1 MENENNN
8 SIVKA
13 GLVLALAIAGF
24 FGYLYF
30 NEKQNVDDK
39 SREIEQ
45 KTAEIIHT
53 NFRLDSI
60 ARELDI
66 KMSELAALGGRIDE
80 LEAIKV
86 DLEADKRNLIHTHSV
101 NMEEYNARIRNYE
114 RLLLQKEDE
123 LKQLRAD
130 NTRLT
135 GENQELNRVNTGLQ
149 DANSE
154 LARQKDALADT
165 VTQYAIT
172 NRELNEKVTIGA
184 ALRPMNYLVTAI
196 NRRGRERDGDEFK
209 SKRVDRIKV
218 SFRLAENPL
227 TRKENKTLYLRL
239 LEPTGNVIADMALGS
254 GTFNFGGKETVYTA
268 KKVVAYTNNGQTVDF
283 VYDRDKK
290 YEKGQ
295 YKVELYA
302 EGFRVG
308 QTTFVIK

>member
-1 MENENNN
+1 MENEGNN

-13 GLVLALAIAGF
+13 GLILALAIAGF

-30 NEKQNVDDK
+30 KEKQNVDEK

-45 KTAEIIHT
+45 KTVEIIQT
-53 NFRLDSI
+53 NFKLDSI

-80 LEAIKV
+80 LEAIKIN
-86 DLEADKRNLIHTHSV
+86 LETDKRNLIHTNSV
-101 NMEEYNARIRNYE
+101 NMQEYQAKIENYE

-123 LKQLRAD
+123 LKRLRAD
-130 NTRLT
+130 NVRLT
-135 GENQELNRVNTGLQ
+135 GENQELNRSNVVLQ

-154 LARQKDALADT
+154 LSRQKDALTDT
-165 VTQYAIT
+165 VIQYAVT

-184 ALRPMNYLVTAI
+184 ALRPVNYLVTAI
-196 NRRGRERDGDEFK
+196 NRRGKERDGDEFK

-227 TRKENKTLYLRL
+227 TQKENKTIYLRL
-239 LEPTGNVIADMALGS
+239 LEPTGNVISDMALGS
-254 GTFNFGGKETVYTA
+254 GTFNFGGKETIYTA
-268 KKVVAYTNNGQTVDF
+268 RQVVYYTNTGQTVDF
-283 VYDRDKK
+283 VYDREKK

-308 QTTFVIK
+308 QTNFVIK

>member
-13 GLVLALAIAGF
+13 GLILALAIAGF

-30 NEKQNVDDK
+30 KEKQNVEGK

-45 KTAEIIHT
+45 KSAEIIQT
-53 NFRLDSI
+53 NFKLDSI

-66 KMSELAALGGRIDE
+66 KMSELLALGGRIDE
-80 LEAIKV
+80 LEAVKIN
-86 DLEADKRNLIHTHSV
+86 LETDKRNLIHTNSV
-101 NMEEYNARIRNYE
+101 NMEEYHARIKSYE
-114 RLLLQKEDE
+114 QLLLQKEEE
-123 LKQLRAD
+123 LKKLRAD

-135 GENQELNRVNTGLQ
+135 DENQELNRANISLQ
-149 DANSE
+149 DANTE
-154 LARQKDALADT
+154 LFREKEALTDT
-165 VTQYAIT
+165 VSHYALT
-172 NRELNEKVTIGA
+172 NKELNEKVTIGA

-196 NRRGRERDGDEFK
+196 NRRGKERDGDEFK
-209 SKRVDRIKV
+209 SKRVDRVKV

-227 TRKENKTLYLRL
+227 TKKENKTIYLRL
-239 LEPTGNVIADMALGS
+239 LEPTGNVISDMALGS
-254 GTFNFGGKETVYTA
+254 GTFLFGGKETVYTA
-268 KKVVAYTNNGQTVDF
+268 RQVVYYTNNGQTVDF
-283 VYDRDKK
+283 TYDRDKK

>member
-13 GLVLALAIAGF
+13 GLILALAIAGF

-30 NEKQNVDDK
+30 KEKQNVDGK

-45 KTAEIIHT
+45 KTAEIIQT
-53 NFRLDSI
+53 NFKLDSI

-66 KMSELAALGGRIDE
+66 KMSELLALGGRIDE
-80 LEAIKV
+80 LEAIKI
-86 DLEADKRNLIHTHSV
+86 DLETDKRNLIHTNSV
-101 NMEEYNARIRNYE
+101 NMEEYNTRIQRYE

-123 LKQLRAD
+123 LKKLRAD
-130 NTRLT
+130 NTRLS
-135 GENQELNRVNTGLQ
+135 GENQELNRANVTLQ

-154 LARQKDALADT
+154 LSREKDALADT
-165 VTQYAIT
+165 VNQYALT
-172 NRELNEKVTIGA
+172 NQELNEKVTIGA

-196 NRRGRERDGDEFK
+196 NRRGKERDGDEFK
-209 SKRVDRIKV
+209 SKRVDRVKV

-227 TRKENKTLYLRL
+227 TKKENKTIYMRL
-239 LEPTGNVIADMALGS
+239 LEPTGNVISDMALGS

-268 KKVVAYTNNGQTVDF
+268 KQVVYYTNNGQTVDF

>member
-13 GLVLALAIAGF
+13 GLILALAIAGF

-30 NEKQNVDDK
+30 KEKQNVDGK

-45 KTAEIIHT
+45 KTAEIIQT
-53 NFRLDSI
+53 NFKLDSI

-66 KMSELAALGGRIDE
+66 KMSELLALGGRIDE
-80 LEAIKV
+80 LEAIKI
-86 DLEADKRNLIHTHSV
+86 DLETDKRNLIHTNSV
-101 NMEEYNARIRNYE
+101 NMEEYNTRIQRYE

-123 LKQLRAD
+123 LKKLRAD
-130 NTRLT
+130 NTRLS
-135 GENQELNRVNTGLQ
+135 GENQELNRANVTLQ

-154 LARQKDALADT
+154 LSREKDALADT
-165 VTQYAIT
+165 VNRYALT
-172 NRELNEKVTIGA
+172 NQELNEKVTIGA

-196 NRRGRERDGDEFK
+196 NRRGKERDGDEFK
-209 SKRVDRIKV
+209 SKRVDRVKV

-227 TRKENKTLYLRL
+227 TKKENKTIYMRL
-239 LEPTGNVIADMALGS
+239 LEPTGNVISDMALGS

-268 KKVVAYTNNGQTVDF
+268 KQVVYYTNNGQTVDF

>member
-13 GLVLALAIAGF
+13 GLILALAIAGF

-30 NEKQNVDDK
+30 KEKQNVDGK

-45 KTAEIIHT
+45 KTAEIIQT
-53 NFRLDSI
+53 NFKLDSI

-66 KMSELAALGGRIDE
+66 KMSELLALGGRIDE
-80 LEAIKV
+80 LEAIKI
-86 DLEADKRNLIHTHSV
+86 DLETDKRKLIHTNSV
-101 NMEEYNARIRNYE
+101 NMEEYNTRIQGYE

-123 LKQLRAD
+123 LKKLRAD
-130 NTRLT
+130 NTRLS
-135 GENQELNRVNTGLQ
+135 GENLELNRANVTLQ

-154 LARQKDALADT
+154 LSREKDALVDT
-165 VTQYAIT
+165 VHQYALT

-209 SKRVDRIKV
+209 SKRVDRVKV

-227 TRKENKTLYLRL
+227 TKKENKTVYMRL
-239 LEPTGNVIADMALGS
+239 LEPTGNVISDMALGS

-268 KKVVAYTNNGQTVDF
+268 KQVVYYANNGQTVDF